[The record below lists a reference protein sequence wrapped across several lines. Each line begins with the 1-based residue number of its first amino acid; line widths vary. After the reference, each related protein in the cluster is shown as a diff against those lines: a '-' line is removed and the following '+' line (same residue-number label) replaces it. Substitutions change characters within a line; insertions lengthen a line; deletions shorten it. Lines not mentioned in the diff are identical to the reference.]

1 MTKNNRTLLY
11 LYTWKLELQGEDTAL
26 ETAIDVLI
34 RNWDKLTPPE
44 SILRSQRIIQN
55 EKNDYQPTPQ
65 VIKLRKKEQ
74 EKWKDWAIEEK

>member
-11 LYTWKLELQGEDTAL
+11 LYTWKLELKDEDTAL

-44 SILRSQRIIQN
+44 SILRCQRIIQN

-65 VIKLRKKEQ
+65 VVKLRKKEQ